1 MIQERHKYQGKVV
14 ASFFNIFTQEPPL
27 RKDLSIERTKYTY
40 KQLLQKNFN
49 FFRAQNEYIVIG
61 PAFSG
66 KVINDLLYISAPSK
80 LFGLDT
86 KDIIKDWTDLY
97 EDPSN
102 KNRLKAHQQIPG
114 WDLFERGRA
123 KILDSIKGT
132 NAKQICPVIRI
143 IEKEENQLDWNL
155 ETGGYDISSELLV
168 GLLTIAAL
176 SPEIT
181 NSWESYQSY
190 YPSSRIR
197 VQNMG
202 STQVLPLIVK
212 ERRQLLQ
219 SRVTKSI
226 IKFSKLFVTPS

>member
-168 GLLTIAAL
+168 G
-176 SPEIT
+176 
-181 NSWESYQSY
+181 
-190 YPSSRIR
+190 
-197 VQNMG
+197 
-202 STQVLPLIVK
+202 
-212 ERRQLLQ
+212 
-219 SRVTKSI
+219 
-226 IKFSKLFVTPS
+226 